1 MRLFKKI
8 ILPLGLVAIG
18 MLSAARAESLPDP
31 VKEPAY
37 AGKVG
42 MGKLTF
48 DQFCAGCHGIN
59 GVGTDQGPPFLSRI
73 YHPGHHADG
82 AFFLAPRKGVRA
94 HHWKFGD
101 MPPVEGITDKQ
112 IEMIVS
118 YVRAL
123 QKANGVF

>member
-1 MRLFKKI
+1 MPNKMTI
-8 ILPLGLVAIG
+8 YLGFAVL
-18 MLSAARAESLPDP
+18 LSMVTPAGAQQIPDP

-37 AGKVG
+37 GGSVG

-48 DQFCAGCHGIN
+48 DQFCAQCHGIS

-82 AFFLAPRKGVRA
+82 AFFLAARNGVRA
-94 HHWKFGD
+94 HHWKFGN
-101 MPPVEGITDKQ
+101 MPPVEGISDRQ
-112 IEMIVS
+112 IQMIVD

-123 QKANGVF
+123 QQVNGIF